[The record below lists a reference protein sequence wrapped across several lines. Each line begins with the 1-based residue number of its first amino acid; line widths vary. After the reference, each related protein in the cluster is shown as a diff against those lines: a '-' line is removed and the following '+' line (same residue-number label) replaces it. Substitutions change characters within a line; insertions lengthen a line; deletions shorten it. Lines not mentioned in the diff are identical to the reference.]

1 MLPHG
6 EDRHMG
12 EMSKDMMGLRR
23 GHSLGRRLGQL
34 KDVPMEMILPQGYGD
49 IDKNKFIDKN
59 IVTHQGWLC
68 YVSRGR
74 SRDMNVLE
82 NG

>member
-1 MLPHG
+1 
-6 EDRHMG
+6 
-12 EMSKDMMGLRR
+12 
-23 GHSLGRRLGQL
+23 
-34 KDVPMEMILPQGYGD
+34 VPMEMILPQGYVD